1 MYCLR
6 LVLFFLL
13 AGLLDAKDVAV
24 LVDVSGTMANYG
36 PWQEDVRRLVT
47 SILWGGALDGDWRQD
62 GSTSAGAEF
71 RLDSGDH
78 VRLLQFG
85 SVQTAAFPFFAPA
98 STVATPAEFESN
110 FPIDPSRYREA
121 RTNKPLAIAV
131 GAHLVS
137 GAEGLSRLIVIS
149 DFLVDSDATVQQ
161 QEHINQFESKA
172 KIESP
177 LIYSWSRNP
186 HVQVKLLRIS
196 GVVSNGTAPIASPPA
211 SDARVQITGA
221 KLLDS
226 PRRLLLS
233 WNLVGT
239 EEEATYSVTIRDPKA
254 GKTILSRTVL
264 NSSLLVPNPPSGKFV
279 WQIVAKLPR
288 NVMVSSP
295 LTQLDVPGETPVAA
309 IALLVLAAAGSFG
322 FWHYSKRRK
331 PAAEQEGKEKSAW
344 KA

>member
-1 MYCLR
+1 
-6 LVLFFLL
+6 
-13 AGLLDAKDVAV
+13 LLDAKDVAV
-24 LVDVSGTMANYG
+24 LIDVSGTMANYG

-47 SILWGGALDGDWRQD
+47 RILWGGALDGDWRQD
-62 GSTSAGAEF
+62 GSTSAAAEF

-85 SVQTAAFPFFAPA
+85 SVQTPAFPFFAPA
-98 STVATPAEFESN
+98 STVAMPAEFESN

-172 KIESP
+172 KVESP
-177 LIYSWSRNP
+177 LIYSWNRNP
-186 HVQVKLLRIS
+186 HIQIKLLRIS
-196 GVVSNGTAPIASPPA
+196 GVVSTGSVPIGSPPA
-211 SDARVQITGA
+211 SDARLQITGA

-239 EEEATYSVTIRDPKA
+239 EEEATYSVTIRDPKS

-264 NSSLLVPNPPSGKFV
+264 SSSLLVPNPPSGKFV
-279 WQIVAKLPR
+279 WQIVAKLR
-288 NVMVSSP
+288 RDVMVSSP
-295 LTQLDVPGETPVAA
+295 LTQLDIPGETPFGV
-309 IALLVLAAAGSFG
+309 IALLVLAAAGGFG
-322 FWHYSKRRK
+322 LWHYSKRRK

>member
-1 MYCLR
+1 
-6 LVLFFLL
+6 
-13 AGLLDAKDVAV
+13 
-24 LVDVSGTMANYG
+24 MANYG

-47 SILWGGALDGDWRQD
+47 RILLGGALDGDWRQD
-62 GSTSAGAEF
+62 GSTSAVAEF

-85 SVQTAAFPFFAPA
+85 SVQTPAFPFFAPA
-98 STVATPAEFESN
+98 TTVAVPAEFESN

-137 GAEGLSRLIVIS
+137 GAEGVSRLIVIS
-149 DFLVDSDATVQQ
+149 NFLVDSDATVQQ

-177 LIYSWSRNP
+177 LINLWNRNP
-186 HVQVKLLRIS
+186 HVQIKLLRIS
-196 GVVSNGTAPIASPPA
+196 GVVSNGSAPIGPPPA

-226 PRRLLLS
+226 PRRLLLN

-239 EEEATYSVTIRDPKA
+239 EEEATYTVTIREPKSGKS

-288 NVMVSSP
+288 DLMVSSP
-295 LTQLDVPGETPVAA
+295 LTQLEIPGETPFGVIVLLVVAA
-309 IALLVLAAAGSFG
+309 TGGFG
-322 FWHYSKRRK
+322 LWQYSKRRAM
-331 PAAEQEGKEKSAW
+331 P
-344 KA
+344 

>member
-1 MYCLR
+1 MYCFR
-6 LVLFFLL
+6 LVLFFLTV
-13 AGLLDAKDVAV
+13 GLLDAKDIAV
-24 LVDVSGTMANYG
+24 LIDVSGTMADYG
-36 PWQEDVRRLVT
+36 PWQEHVRRLVT
-47 SILWGGALDGDWRQD
+47 GILWGGALDGGWRQD
-62 GSTSAGAEF
+62 GSTSAAAEF

-85 SVQTAAFPFFAPA
+85 SVQTPAFPFFAPA
-98 STVATPAEFESN
+98 INVAVPAEFESN
-110 FPIDPSRYREA
+110 FPINPSRYREA

-137 GAEGLSRLIVIS
+137 GAEGLARLIVIS

-177 LIYSWSRNP
+177 LIYSWNRNP
-186 HVQVKLLRIS
+186 HVQVKLLLIS
-196 GVVSNGTAPIASPPA
+196 GVASNASAPVGFPAA
-211 SDARVQITGA
+211 SDSRVQITGA

-226 PRRLLLS
+226 PKRLLLS

-239 EEEATYSVTIRDPKA
+239 EEEATYTVTIREPRS

-279 WQIVAKLPR
+279 WQIVAKLAR
-288 NVMVSSP
+288 NVTVSSP
-295 LTQLDVPGETPVAA
+295 LTQLEIPSETPLGT
-309 IALLVLAAAGSFG
+309 IALLFVAAAGGFG
-322 FWHYSKRRK
+322 LWHYSKRRK
-331 PAAEQEGKEKSAW
+331 PGAEQQGKEKSAW
-344 KA
+344 KP